1 MKENN
6 IYLTIEIHDVEII
19 IFNTILLFNDI

>member
-6 IYLTIEIHDVEII
+6 IYLNIEIHDVEII
-19 IFNTILLFNDI
+19 IFNTILLFKNI

>member
-6 IYLTIEIHDVEII
+6 IYLNIEIHDVEII